1 YQTPTELYGEGRL
14 DIIEELR
21 ATNRTWIERVD
32 DGLAACPRPIKISAC
47 GPRETLAS
55 LESAVVRRGLS
66 VSLVYSGPE
75 YLEMTAAGVSKGNAL
90 RRLVDDLGIPRD
102 RVLVIGDAPNDV
114 SMFQEAGLA
123 VAMGNAAADVQGAAD
138 IVAPTLE
145 EDGVAWTLRRF
156 VFGSEVNSVENP
168 SG

>member
-1 YQTPTELYGEGRL
+1 
-14 DIIEELR
+14 
-21 ATNRTWIERVD
+21 
-32 DGLAACPRPIKISAC
+32 
-47 GPRETLAS
+47 
-55 LESAVVRRGLS
+55 
-66 VSLVYSGPE
+66 
-75 YLEMTAAGVSKGNAL
+75 MTAAGVSKGNAL
-90 RRLVDDLGIPRD
+90 RRLVDDLGISRD

-123 VAMGNAAADVQGAAD
+123 VAMGNAAAEVQGAAD

-156 VFGSEVNSVENP
+156 VFDSEVNAMENP